1 MSVPQDFYE
10 TFAPIA
16 LTAFG
21 LWLVVVQVR
30 HADWMRHP
38 ARRRRAYGVSLYFV
52 LPGAMSLLSLVEPGN
67 EALWRV
73 SFGVLGLIGAIAG
86 PLSDRGWLGWV
97 SAVLYAGVVVVA
109 AAPDLPG
116 DVFDLNALRAES
128 LLLTLIVV
136 LGLNVAWLLLF
147 EEDEKAELSEPADAR
162 PADPGP

>member
-1 MSVPQDFYE
+1 MPQDFYE

-38 ARRRRAYGVSLYFV
+38 VRRRRAYGVSLFFV

-73 SFGVLGLIGAIAG
+73 SFGALGLIGAIAG
-86 PLSDRGWLGWV
+86 PLTDRGWLGWV
-97 SAVLYAGVVVVA
+97 STLLYTGVVIVA
-109 AAPDLPG
+109 AVPGLPR
-116 DVFDLNALRAES
+116 DAFDLNALRAES

-147 EEDEKAELSEPADAR
+147 EPEEDVSEQADVR